1 VTTVPAVVAER
12 DDSLIFRIIVSPRSS
27 RSRFGPLVGDA
38 VKVAVSE
45 PPVDGK
51 ANAAVVQL
59 VARTFG
65 VRKAAVTLTAGAQGK
80 RKNVR
85 VVGATAQDL
94 SRHLADPG

>member
-1 VTTVPAVVAER
+1 MSAVPAVVAEG
-12 DDSLIFRIIVSPRSS
+12 DDSLTFRIIVAPRSS

-38 VKVAVSE
+38 VKIAVTE

-59 VARTFG
+59 IARTLG
-65 VRKAAVTLTAGAQGK
+65 VRKADVTITVGAQGK

-85 VVGATAQDL
+85 VAGVSAEDL
-94 SRHLADPG
+94 ESKL

>member
-1 VTTVPAVVAER
+1 MSAVSAVVAEG
-12 DDSLIFRIIVSPRSS
+12 DGSLTFRIIVVPRSS

-38 VKVAVSE
+38 IKIAVTQ

-59 VARTFG
+59 IAGVLG
-65 VRKAAVTLTAGAQGK
+65 VRKADVTITVGAQGR

-85 VVGATAQDL
+85 VAGVSAEE
-94 SRHLADPG
+94 LARRL